1 MQDILN
7 FAVAYKKENN
17 TNKMQ
22 VTEIKKTIAY
32 AFWWTEVLPN
42 KVWKASLSSKMVFG
56 VCYIRVFCKFPGF
69 MNTTVVRD
77 EMCTCT

>member
-1 MQDILN
+1 VQDILN

-32 AFWWTEVLPN
+32 AFW
-42 KVWKASLSSKMVFG
+42 
-56 VCYIRVFCKFPGF
+56 
-69 MNTTVVRD
+69 
-77 EMCTCT
+77 